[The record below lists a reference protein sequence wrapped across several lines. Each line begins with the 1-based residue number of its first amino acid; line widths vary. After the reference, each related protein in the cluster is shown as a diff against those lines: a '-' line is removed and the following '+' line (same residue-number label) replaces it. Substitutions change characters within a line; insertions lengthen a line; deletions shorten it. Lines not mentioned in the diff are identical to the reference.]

1 MSKTGVQGTVS
12 GFQKRTGLKMR
23 IVFVISRLKNG
34 GAEREVAAFAN
45 ELADMGEEVH
55 IVCTKDEKDEYEID
69 GRVHRHLL
77 HPARWSIPKMRKTC
91 NKLAMAAQLRKIH
104 ADVILEFLVRHD
116 YYVQLILAS
125 LFSKTKLI
133 YTVRISPGGCVPNE
147 MERLKNRLT
156 FRFADGVWIQTE
168 DQKQFYPRWI
178 QKNMFEVRN
187 ILAPIFLQIEREKRE
202 QIVHFISAG
211 RLHPQKNQKL
221 LIEAFERMIRKTG
234 NTSATLT
241 IYGTSQKNYRW
252 AEDELRELVEQLGLQ
267 DRVFLPGRAQDIGAK
282 YAEADAFVFGS
293 DYEGMPNALMEA
305 MAEGLPCISTDCP
318 TGPSVLIESGKN
330 GLLVPMGDVEAMA
343 CAMQYLIE
351 NPQEANRL
359 GRAARQTMK
368 EWGTPRELAE
378 QLFENLRRLCS

>member
-1 MSKTGVQGTVS
+1 
-12 GFQKRTGLKMR
+12 MR

-55 IVCTKDEKDEYEID
+55 IVCTKEEKDDYAVDE
-69 GRVHRHLL
+69 RVHRHVL
-77 HPARWSIPKMRKTC
+77 HPARRSIPKLRGVC
-91 NKLAMAAQLRKIH
+91 NRLSMTAQLRKIR
-104 ADVILEFLVRHD
+104 ADVILEFVVRHEH
-116 YYVQLILAS
+116 YVPLILAT

-133 YTVRISPGGCVPNE
+133 YTVRLSPGKGNPNE
-147 MERLKNRLT
+147 MEQLKHRLA
-156 FRFADGVWIQTE
+156 FCFADGVWIQTE
-168 DQKQFYPRWI
+168 DQKPFYPKWI
-178 QKNMFEVRN
+178 RKKMFEVRN
-187 ILAPIFLQIEREKRE
+187 ILFPAFLQLERKKRE
-202 QIVHFISAG
+202 QVVHFISAG

-221 LIEAFERMIRKTG
+221 LIEAFERMIRRTG

-252 AEDELRELVEQLGLQ
+252 AEDRLRELVEQLGLQ
-267 DRVFLPGRAQDIGAK
+267 DRVFLPGRAQDIGTK

-305 MAEGLPCISTDCP
+305 MAVGLPCISTDCP

-330 GLLVPMGDVEAMA
+330 GLLVPVEDVEAMA

-359 GRAARQTMK
+359 GRAARQRMK

-378 QLFENLRRLCS
+378 QLLENLRRSLG